1 MEKTKKEIEDIII
14 LLKER
19 YPDAHGT
26 LNFTTPFQIAV
37 SVALS
42 AQATDARVNLITPA
56 LFNIAP
62 DAESMN
68 KLSVD
73 EIREYIK
80 SINYFN
86 NKAKNLKEMSRQIVE
101 DFNGNMP
108 NNIDDLQKLAGI
120 GRKSANIIM
129 LEGFGKAVGI
139 AIDTHAKRVSNRI
152 GLSKETDPNK
162 IEQDLLKLYDKKYYA
177 DINHL
182 FVWHG
187 REICDARN
195 PKCNICPINK
205 YCNYYKFEFKKDK

>member
-1 MEKTKKEIEDIII
+1 MNKTKKELEDIIK

-19 YPDAHGT
+19 YPEAHGT
-26 LNFTTPFQIAV
+26 LDFKTPFQIAV

-56 LFNIAP
+56 LFHIAP

-68 KLSVD
+68 KLTVD
-73 EIREYIK
+73 EIKEYIK

-86 NKAKNLKEMSRQIVE
+86 NKAKHLKEMSRQIVE
-101 DFNGNMP
+101 DFNGKLP
-108 NNIDDLQKLAGI
+108 DNIDDLQKLAGI

-152 GLSKETDPNK
+152 GLSKESDPNK
-162 IEQDLLKLYDKKYYA
+162 IEQDLLNLYDQKHYA

-195 PKCNICPINK
+195 PKCDICPINK
-205 YCNYYKFEFKKDK
+205 YCNYYKFEYKK